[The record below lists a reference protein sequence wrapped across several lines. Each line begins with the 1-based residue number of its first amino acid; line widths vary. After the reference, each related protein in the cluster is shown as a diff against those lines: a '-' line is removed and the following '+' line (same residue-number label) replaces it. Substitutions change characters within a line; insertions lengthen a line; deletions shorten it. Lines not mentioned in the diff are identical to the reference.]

1 MKDLILF
8 IFIALLLIINSCI
21 HDSSIDLGENVV
33 IIKNQNDKSNK
44 TFCVKGKVLHHDE
57 SGIEIKPKTEYQI
70 INTENL
76 VDIKYTY
83 NIRLSNNKLS
93 EHELSELAWELKSR
107 LDKEYDRIF
116 INYYLPDDI
125 VGSGAWAT
133 SHFDPTLKVKIIGL
147 TPSDIAGLRNKST
160 SLNKK
165 RNSEKMIGKWIAQGY
180 GGVYYLVLYESHG
193 KIYLAMRDSQSS
205 IETEMIIQNKHGRNI
220 YVEKDGNQF
229 GEYYVINIDGY
240 LEVYDYQGY
249 IERYERIN

>member
-1 MKDLILF
+1 MIKLMLIILF
-8 IFIALLLIINSCI
+8 PFNPAKATTE
-21 HDSSIDLGENVV
+21 SIPTIE
-33 IIKNQNDKSNK
+33 
-44 TFCVKGKVLHHDE
+44 DE
-57 SGIEIKPKTEYQI
+57 
-70 INTENL
+70 
-76 VDIKYTY
+76 
-83 NIRLSNNKLS
+83 
-93 EHELSELAWELKSR
+93 
-107 LDKEYDRIF
+107 
-116 INYYLPDDI
+116 I
-125 VGSGAWAT
+125 VPA
-133 SHFDPTLKVKIIGL
+133 PE
-147 TPSDIAGLRNKST
+147 LRNKST

-249 IERYERIN
+249 ILLAGQYYRSYLFHLRLHLKNIYL